1 MHVPSLVFWVYTC
14 FLAVFIKI
22 FHVIW
27 LPFGDARVFNV
38 TLIRFRSFKLCMVQ
52 LGPIIFSSFN
62 AFASSHEI
70 NFISIVVI
78 YHASSTLVGWIYF
91 QCFCTQGA
99 LRLLNLQEASVTVS
113 TAQVFYFENIMKY
126 IHSNIF

>member
-1 MHVPSLVFWVYTC
+1 MFSCSFS
-14 FLAVFIKI
+14 KI

-27 LPFGDARVFNV
+27 LPFGGERVFNV
-38 TLIRFRSFKLCMVQ
+38 ALIRFRSFKLCMVQ
-52 LGPIIFSSFN
+52 LGPIIFSRFN

-70 NFISIVVI
+70 NFISIVII
-78 YHASSTLVGWIYF
+78 YHASSTIVSWIYF

-113 TAQVFYFENIMKY
+113 TEQVFYFENIMKY
-126 IHSNIF
+126 IHSNVFEN